1 MEEFLFT
8 VYLFLFFVQHWIL
21 FPPANAFYSTTPAR
35 KLFEDKLPVSLEGK
49 SECESGSDEEGGEG
63 RGLGGRAIRVVQ
75 RAGDVLYVP
84 ALWGHATLNTAQ
96 SIGVAHEFTVESFC
110 ME

>member
-1 MEEFLFT
+1 M
-8 VYLFLFFVQHWIL
+8 Y
-21 FPPANAFYSTTPAR
+21 PPVEAFYSTTPAQA
-35 KLFEDKLPVSLEGK
+35 LFGSLPDINTSTTAAQPV
-49 SECESGSDEEGGEG
+49 
-63 RGLGGRAIRVVQ
+63 RITQ

-96 SIGVAHEFTVESFC
+96 SIGVAHEFSVESFC

>member
-1 MEEFLFT
+1 M
-8 VYLFLFFVQHWIL
+8 
-21 FPPANAFYSTTPAR
+21 FPPVEAFYSTTPAHD
-35 KLFEDKLPVSLEGK
+35 LFRTLPTT
-49 SECESGSDEEGGEG
+49 
-63 RGLGGRAIRVVQ
+63 ATFQPIRVTQ

-96 SIGVAHEFTVESFC
+96 SIGVAHEFSVESFC

>member
-1 MEEFLFT
+1 MTCPLSKLIYRLTSAFIFQDWLL
-8 VYLFLFFVQHWIL
+8 Y
-21 FPPANAFYSTTPAR
+21 PPVEAFYSTTPAQA
-35 KLFEDKLPVSLEGK
+35 LFASLPATNADTSTAQPV
-49 SECESGSDEEGGEG
+49 
-63 RGLGGRAIRVVQ
+63 RVTQ

-96 SIGVAHEFTVESFC
+96 SIGVAHEFSVESFC